1 MNPRQRRG
9 VLLLVLAAVGAIVV
23 FALVSGYVDDVR
35 KEVEP
40 KTSIIVLGQ
49 NVPALQPIPPA
60 ALRRKVVPEKYAPAR
75 AIREPLAIGN
85 RVAVTN
91 LPAGA
96 ELQDGM
102 LTEPPALDKGQQE
115 VSVLISADTGVAGK
129 VQPGDRVDVNATFA
143 GDDRSLATARK
154 IIVNARVVTVG
165 LPQQGARPF
174 QQGNDSSPANPAAN
188 AASEVVPV
196 TFALK
201 PRDVLRLTYAET
213 NAQQIRLSLVR
224 PDDPNEVTK
233 RSREFTLP
241 PSNERPP
248 PR

>member
-1 MNPRQRRG
+1 LNPRQRRG

-40 KTSIIVLGQ
+40 KTSIIVLAQ
-49 NVPALQPIPPA
+49 DVPALQPIPPA
-60 ALRRKVVPEKYAPAR
+60 ALRRKSVPEKYAPQR

-91 LPAGA
+91 LPRGA
-96 ELQDGM
+96 ELQEGM
-102 LTEPPALDKGQQE
+102 LTEPPALEKGQQE

-129 VQPGDRVDVNATFA
+129 VQSGDRVDINATFA
-143 GDDRSLATARK
+143 GDDRSLPTARK
-154 IIVNARVVTVG
+154 IIVNAQVVTVG

-174 QQGNDSSPANPAAN
+174 QGNDGNNGNNPVTN
-188 AASEVVPV
+188 VGSEVVPV

-224 PDDPNEVTK
+224 PDDPNKVSK

-241 PSNERPP
+241 PSSERPP

>member
-1 MNPRQRRG
+1 VNPRQRRG
-9 VLLLVLAAVGAIVV
+9 VLLLVLAAVGAVVV

-85 RVAVTN
+85 RVAVAN

-143 GDDRSLATARK
+143 GDDRSLPTARK
-154 IIVNARVVTVG
+154 IIVNAHVVTVG

-174 QQGNDSSPANPAAN
+174 QQGNDSNPASPAAN

>member
-1 MNPRQRRG
+1 VNPRQRRG
-9 VLLLVLAAVGAIVV
+9 VLLLVLAAVGGIVV
-23 FALVSGYVDDVR
+23 FALVSGYVHDVR

-60 ALRRKVVPEKYAPAR
+60 ALRRKVVPERYAPAR

-85 RVAVTN
+85 RVAVTD

-102 LTEPPALDKGQQE
+102 LTEPPALQKGQQE

-129 VQPGDRVDVNATFA
+129 VEPGDRVDVNATFA
-143 GDDRSLATARK
+143 GDDRSLPTARK

-174 QQGNDSSPANPAAN
+174 QQGNDSNAANPAAN

-224 PDDPNEVTK
+224 PDDPNEVSK

-241 PSNERPP
+241 PSTERPP